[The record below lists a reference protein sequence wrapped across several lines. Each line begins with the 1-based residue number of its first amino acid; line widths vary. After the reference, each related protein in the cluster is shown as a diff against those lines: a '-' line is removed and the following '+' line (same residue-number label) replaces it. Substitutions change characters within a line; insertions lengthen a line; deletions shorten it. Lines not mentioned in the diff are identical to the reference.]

1 MSRVICMASAK
12 GGSGKTVLTATF
24 ASFLSALGKRVL
36 IIDTDAST
44 NGLTL
49 MYLKEVRVNGE
60 IVLATGIRPIGS
72 FETGINTKTP
82 SIVKLQNGVDFIPA
96 TYSFKNTETIEIK
109 SFRSGLIS
117 VLNIYYDEYD
127 FIFLDAQA
135 GSDLYAHIAME
146 RGISDEVVIVSE
158 YDPLSA
164 AGIERLK
171 GLFREDLTYER
182 TWVLLNKMLP
192 DFIQS
197 FNDFL
202 EVAKYLSPIPWDSEV
217 VRAYARRKLALDM
230 EYANEFTLAIMQTL
244 KSLLG
249 DSIKKDI
256 ENWLQTKEMAIKQP
270 IERQYLD
277 TKMQLQNLLKLKYNQ
292 ARKNFVYD
300 LTTGISAIVV
310 ISIFIYFIFSN
321 TELSKDFTLGKVD
334 LLIPLTTGVIISIF
348 LSQKR
353 FRFTKESIKNDSYK
367 KEIEILEQ
375 KIEKLES
382 LRNANLELLI
392 KHKI

>member
-1 MSRVICMASAK
+1 MASAK